1 MRMQRMVAAGV
12 VAAAMAAAFPA
23 LAQPERSANP
33 NTPPPPLQGQPPPQ
47 QGQALP
53 PLPAGPP
60 PADRPILSA
69 HLQPTLSFEGGAGV
83 LGYISGTAAV
93 GPAWNA
99 RVTASISERFA
110 VEGNYTGSVNR
121 RSDQTGSLVYT
132 AVDADLRYNLLRA
145 DQFVVQPY
153 LAGGIGYVGYGGPGG
168 DGAAVTTP
176 LAVGAERLITENIK
190 AGARF
195 NLRPSFFDDLSHKGQ
210 AATSAAATGG
220 SVWSLL
226 ANVGGAF

>member
-1 MRMQRMVAAGV
+1 MVAAGL
-12 VAAAMAAAFPA
+12 VAAGMAATVPA
-23 LAQPERSANP
+23 LAQQGRSANP
-33 NTPPPPLQGQPPPQ
+33 NQPLPPPEGTPRS
-47 QGQALP
+47 
-53 PLPAGPP
+53 PAGPP
-60 PADRPILSA
+60 PADRPIIPP

-99 RVTASISERFA
+99 RVTASINERFA

-145 DQFVVQPY
+145 DQFFVQPY
-153 LAGGIGYVGYGGPGG
+153 LAGGIGYVGYAGPGG
-168 DGAAVTTP
+168 DGAAVTLP
-176 LAVGAERLITENIK
+176 VALGAERLITQNIK

-195 NLRPSFFDDLSHKGQ
+195 NLRPAFFDDLSHKGQ
-210 AATSAAATGG
+210 ITSTAATSG